1 MAKNDKAKFQQWTKQ
16 IKDWETSGLTQRA
29 YCARESLKH
38 STFDYWRRQIGLAPV
53 RDQPISKARAAK
65 RLTLVPVQLS
75 SKRSAENLVVRSPAG
90 WQYEFSISIDSTW
103 LAQFLRQMP

>member
-53 RDQPISKARAAK
+53 VARPVSKVRETK
-65 RLTLVPVQLS
+65 RLTLVPVRVS
-75 SKRSAENLVVRSPAG
+75 AKRPAENLVVRSPAG
-90 WQYEFSISIDSTW
+90 WQYEFSTAIDSAW
-103 LAQFLRQMP
+103 LAKFLRQMP